1 MQNIV
6 VNSAKTSTGR
16 VFVRFYI
23 NGKRY
28 RYFNGRS
35 IDRDIFPNK
44 EKCEKAKKNQLGILK
59 SAFEV
64 ALLDG
69 WLPQE
74 KDAVVQASEEK
85 ICEILRSSCEVYLES
100 SSSDLYK
107 RDMRWAMNSFLKHLD
122 TLSKVVSHSWSTASG
137 HFHHTCFGKV
147 V

>member
-1 MQNIV
+1 MSMQNIV

-16 VFVRFYI
+16 VFVRFYV

-35 IDRDIFPNK
+35 IGRDILPNK

-69 WLPQE
+69 WLPKE
-74 KDAVVQASEEK
+74 KEVTVQTSEDK
-85 ICEILRSSCEVYLES
+85 ICEILRSSYELYLES
-100 SSSDLYK
+100 KS
-107 RDMRWAMNSFLKHLD
+107 
-122 TLSKVVSHSWSTASG
+122 
-137 HFHHTCFGKV
+137 
-147 V
+147 